1 MKLRLTI
8 ARQGLILVA
17 VPLIVQLLFLI
28 LFALMATHFMDETIQ
43 LGHSTELLAQE
54 SYLGKTFLDAG
65 VALSAAETTG
75 DSQFLSQ
82 YNLLVSK
89 LPQAFERLRQ
99 LCGNDESRLSRLQSL
114 KQAGNKILSLTQS
127 AAKQPADPHSF
138 SEQNPDEYRHQL
150 ANAYAAFTD
159 QMSHLSRLEEDR
171 ISENPVNEEKI
182 RSRVLLPLA
191 GGITMN
197 LLSAFFLAIFFSRQ
211 LTRRLQI
218 LSENSKHFVRREPLS
233 APVSGNDEIAELDRD
248 FRSMTETLT
257 QAERRKQEYLQTINH
272 DLRAPLAAIQGTLAV
287 AARGTYGDLNEKG
300 LKRIV
305 DAERDA
311 DRLIRLITEMLDIDR
326 IESGNFALD
335 RSRFDIAPLLEEAI
349 DSVAPL
355 AADKSIKFNRQI
367 ENLSMNAD
375 RERILR
381 VVINLLHNAI
391 KFSPTGSSIL
401 VSAAQDNRQVKV
413 MIRDSGPGIPRDEM
427 QRIFQPFQQ
436 LNPADATTLGGTGLG
451 LAICK
456 GIVEAH
462 GGLIGVRSDANK
474 GSVFWFSV
482 DDRTPA
488 TDAG

>member
-65 VALSAAETTG
+65 VALSAAETTN
-75 DSQFLSQ
+75 DKQFLNQ
-82 YNLLVSK
+82 YNLLISK
-89 LPQAFERLRQ
+89 IPSAFERLRL
-99 LCGNDESRLSRLQSL
+99 LCGNDESRLSRFKSL
-114 KQAGNKILSLTQS
+114 KQAGNKILVLTES
-127 AAKQPADPHSF
+127 AAKQPADPNSL
-138 SEQNPDEYRHQL
+138 SERNPDEYRHQL
-150 ANAYAAFTD
+150 GDAYAAFTD
-159 QMSHLSRLEEDR
+159 QMDRLTRLEQEK
-171 ISENPVNEEKI
+171 ISENPVNEDKI
-182 RSRVLLPLA
+182 RSRVLIPLA
-191 GGITMN
+191 AGITMN
-197 LLSAFFLAIFFSRQ
+197 LLSALFLAIFFSRQ
-211 LTRRLQI
+211 LTKRLQI
-218 LSENSKHFVRREPLS
+218 LRENSKRFVRREPLS
-233 APVSGNDEIAELDRD
+233 EPVSGNDEIAELDQD

-257 QAERRKQEYLQTINH
+257 QAETRKQEYLQMINH

-287 AARGTYGDLNEKG
+287 AARGTYGDLNERG
-300 LKRIV
+300 QKRIG
-305 DAERDA
+305 DAEKDTA
-311 DRLIRLITEMLDIDR
+311 RLIRLINEMLDIDR

-335 RSRFDIAPLLEEAI
+335 RSRFDIAPLLEDAI
-349 DSVAPL
+349 DSVTPL
-355 AADKSIKFNRQI
+355 AADKLIRFTRQI

-401 VSAAQDNRQVKV
+401 ISAAQDNRRV
-413 MIRDSGPGIPRDEM
+413 MVSIRDSGPGIARDEIK
-427 QRIFQPFQQ
+427 RIFEPFQQ
-436 LNPADATTLGGTGLG
+436 LHPTDATTLGGTGLG

-462 GGLIGVRSDANK
+462 GGLIGVRSGPDK
-474 GSVFWFSV
+474 GSLFWFSI
-482 DDRTPA
+482 
-488 TDAG
+488 DAGSPTD